1 MAEMIAP
8 QKGNRRNL
16 HATRIDFTPMVDL
29 GFILITFFIY
39 TTTIARPG
47 TLEIIMPSAEATQ
60 GPTVYDER
68 STITLMPV
76 TGHNV
81 VYYEGALQ
89 GRGQMKVQPVASIN
103 SLLRQMKKRVAD
115 LPLTLSAQAHKLH
128 VIIKPNDDC
137 KYEDVVRL
145 LDDMNL
151 VDVPYYAMVDIT
163 PEERTMV
170 QAIADIAPGR

>member
-1 MAEMIAP
+1 MAEIIAQ
-8 QKGNRRNL
+8 QKNNRRNS

-39 TTTIARPG
+39 TTTISKAG
-47 TLEIIMPSAEATQ
+47 SLEIQMPSAEETQ
-60 GPTVYDER
+60 GVTVYDER

-76 TGHNV
+76 MGHNV

-89 GRGQMKVQPVASIN
+89 GRGQMKMQPVASIN
-103 SLLRQMKKRVAD
+103 SLLRQMKKRVAE

-137 KYEDVVRL
+137 KYEDVVHL

-163 PEERTMV
+163 PEERTIV
-170 QAIADIAPGR
+170 QSMAGAAR